1 MMHLKILLAAM
12 LSWLFIGTTIAQ
24 TSDATA
30 ILQVVNDKIRSVEKG
45 VYDVTYWFKP
55 ALSEDTSHQQGRV
68 FFFKDRFGQD
78 SLGQFVLYIE
88 DKLVNAYDGENF
100 YDIHASTKT
109 VRVQDTKRNKIQHL
123 INGNGTLSNLLFLP
137 FLSITPT
144 PFETHR
150 YDSVS
155 LCAYQHPDYPA
166 LQIIRTESA
175 PNDLKMAPTDPENI
189 SFRLYLDFS
198 IPDFSLRSLTDWF
211 TFTSTPQYHKIA
223 FSAITPLAANATF
236 KQQFNLDSLLLSGYQ
251 LQETDLSKKEEPD
264 NLIREG
270 TVLPDALLP
279 NLDQKL
285 VDVKRLGG
293 KIILLDFWYRSCAPC
308 LKALPAIKNLH
319 HKYGKSGL
327 TVLGVNP
334 IDKDP
339 AIVRSFLA
347 EREVPY
353 PCLMDQGGAFS
364 QKLGIRGY
372 PVLILMDAKTK
383 KVILA
388 KQGYYANLESDLSKI
403 LEKRLKK

>member
-1 MMHLKILLAAM
+1 MMHLKTLLVAILP
-12 LSWLFIGTTIAQ
+12 WLFIGTTIAQ

-45 VYDVTYWFKP
+45 VYEVAYWFKP
-55 ALSEDTSHQQGRV
+55 ALREDTLHQQGRV
-68 FFFKDRFGQD
+68 VFFKDRFSQD

-88 DKLVNAYDGENF
+88 DKIVNAYDGENF
-100 YDIHASTKT
+100 YDIDASTKT
-109 VRVQDTKRNKIQHL
+109 IRVQDTKQDKIQHL
-123 INGNGTLSNLLFLP
+123 IKGNTTFSNLLFFP
-137 FLSITPT
+137 FLSITPN
-144 PFETHR
+144 PFEKHR

-155 LCAYQHPDYPA
+155 LRAYQHPDYPA
-166 LQIIRTESA
+166 LQIIRTESS

-189 SFRLYLDFS
+189 SLRLHLDFS
-198 IPDFSLRSLTDWF
+198 IPDLSLRSLTDWV

-223 FSAITPLAANATF
+223 FSVITPLAANATF

-251 LQETDLSKKEEPD
+251 LQETDLSKKEESD

-270 TVLPDALLP
+270 AVLPGTLLP

-285 VDVKRLGG
+285 VNMEKLEG
-293 KIILLDFWYRSCAPC
+293 KVILLDFWYRSCAPC

-339 AIVRSFLA
+339 AIVRSFLT

-353 PCLMDQGGAFS
+353 PCLMDQGGEYAK
-364 QKLGIRGY
+364 KLGIRGY
-372 PVLILMDAKTK
+372 PVLILIDGKTK

-388 KQGYYANLESDLSKI
+388 KQGYYPNLESDLSKI